1 MRVSAS
7 SPGST
12 ADALRRGVA
21 AAARG
26 RSEIPGVHL
35 VEATVGRTA
44 DGTVR
49 YRVVIEI
56 DDETR
61 GGPDVSR

>member
-1 MRVSAS
+1 MRVAAS
-7 SPGST
+7 SPGSI

-26 RSEIPGVHL
+26 RSEIPGVQL
-35 VEATVGRTA
+35 VEATVDHA
-44 DGTVR
+44 SDGTIW

-56 DDETR
+56 DDEAR
-61 GGPDVSR
+61 GGPADSR